1 MLKMKTRLTNVLTV
15 VFLLV
20 AAPIAAGQSLQI
32 GVIDFYGLRQVSAT
46 QARSALTVKE
56 GDTIR
61 IAGDARPAF
70 MGESEHRLSMLPG
83 VLSAHLKLVCCDG
96 SSVIVYVGIE
106 EKDASI
112 LHFREAPQDRVRL
125 PADIVQAGSEF
136 SRALMAAVQRG
147 DAAEDDSKGHALMHD
162 PTARAIQERFIE
174 YARDL
179 MQFRDVLRHSS
190 DAEHRALAA
199 QILGYA
205 ANKQDVIEDLVY
217 GMNDSSEGVRNN
229 AMRALG
235 VIAHAAS
242 ASPQPRLR
250 IPFEPF
256 IGLIN
261 SPVWTDRNKASFAL
275 MELSESRDPELLAA
289 LRSQAIVPLV
299 EMVRWKSEGHAMPAF
314 TILGRIAG
322 QSDEDAQAAWR
333 RGEREAIINAAL
345 KLR

>member
-1 MLKMKTRLTNVLTV
+1 MESRLTTVLALALV
-15 VFLLV
+15 LL
-20 AAPIAAGQSLQI
+20 AAPEVAGQSLRVGI
-32 GVIDFYGLRQVSAT
+32 IDFYGLRQVSET

-56 GDTIR
+56 GDTIL

-70 MGESEHRLSMLPG
+70 LVESEHRLSLLSG
-83 VLSAHLKLVCCDG
+83 VLSARLNLVCCDG
-96 SSVIVYVGIE
+96 GSGIIYVGIE
-106 EKDASI
+106 EKGASI
-112 LHFREAPQDRVRL
+112 LHFREAPRERVRL
-125 PADIVQAGSEF
+125 AADVVQAESEF
-136 SRALMAAVQRG
+136 SRAVMAAVLRG
-147 DAAEDDSKGHALMHD
+147 DAAEDRSKGHALMHD

-179 MQFRDVLRHSS
+179 TQLRDVLRHSS

-199 QILGYA
+199 GILGYA
-205 ANKQDVIEDLVY
+205 ANKRDVIEDLVY

-229 AMRALG
+229 AMRALA

-242 ASPQPRLR
+242 ASPQPTLR

-275 MELSESRDPELLAA
+275 MELSESRDPELLAT

-299 EMVRWKSEGHAMPAF
+299 EIARWKSEGHAMPAVM
-314 TILGRIAG
+314 ILGRIGG
-322 QSDEDAQAAWR
+322 QSDEDVQAAWR
-333 RGEREAIINAAL
+333 RGDREVVINAAL
-345 KLR
+345 KRR